1 MKLFNIFKKE
11 QKKKQTRGFKGALKT
26 RFTNWLFASF
36 NKINVDTKYEFKQ
49 LILRVRDL
57 SKNNEVMRAHL
68 NNLEKSI
75 IGKQGFRLQSLVKAP
90 TTGELDAAVNDE
102 LELAWY
108 DFGKRSNGYITKCG
122 GLGDRDLD
130 ALILRTLI
138 IDGEVFIRIIKDAK
152 NPYGISFKIL
162 DSLCIDFDK
171 NRPQS
176 NYENAIVAG
185 IEIDK
190 DNRPVNYYYKEG
202 DTDNYS
208 TGFTEVIP
216 ANEIIHIF
224 KKEFVG
230 QVRGFSEI
238 CASIDSLKQLD
249 DYAVAELFA
258 AKIAAC
264 QNVFYE
270 RTGSTAGDW
279 MDQEEGDDKGEF
291 LSAMS
296 PGESSIV
303 PKGYT
308 VKSISPNHPNTNFS
322 GFVKAIVRRIASSV
336 GVSYNRLAHDYEAVN
351 YSSLREASID
361 EGKTY
366 ANIQQFFVDNWKT
379 FEYELF
385 LKSYIM
391 NGDTQLKPSKLKD
404 YLSYNFICRKD
415 GLFDP
420 AKEIIAIE
428 RRLKLGLSNPII
440 ELESLGQDPEEVV
453 QGWVRWNELL
463 AANNISFN
471 NDNDEVPLNV
481 IDQFNE
487 EANHPENSEE

>member
-1 MKLFNIFKKE
+1 MKLLNIFKKE
-11 QKKKQTRGFKGALKT
+11 QKKKYTRVFKGVLKT
-26 RFTNWLFASF
+26 RFTNWLLSSF
-36 NKINVDTKYEFKQ
+36 TKINVETKYEFKQ

-57 SKNNEVMRAHL
+57 SKNNEVFRSHL
-68 NNLEKSI
+68 NNIEKSI
-75 IGKQGFRLQSLVKAP
+75 IGKQGFRLQSLVKA

-122 GLGDRDLD
+122 GLGDRDFD

-208 TGFTEVIP
+208 VGFTEVIP

-303 PKGYT
+303 PK
-308 VKSISPNHPNTNFS
+308 
-322 GFVKAIVRRIASSV
+322 RI
-336 GVSYNRLAHDYEAVN
+336 
-351 YSSLREASID
+351 YS
-361 EGKTY
+361 
-366 ANIQQFFVDNWKT
+366 
-379 FEYELF
+379 
-385 LKSYIM
+385 
-391 NGDTQLKPSKLKD
+391 
-404 YLSYNFICRKD
+404 
-415 GLFDP
+415 
-420 AKEIIAIE
+420 
-428 RRLKLGLSNPII
+428 
-440 ELESLGQDPEEVV
+440 
-453 QGWVRWNELL
+453 
-463 AANNISFN
+463 
-471 NDNDEVPLNV
+471 
-481 IDQFNE
+481 
-487 EANHPENSEE
+487 

>member
-11 QKKKQTRGFKGALKT
+11 DKKKSTRGFKGALKT
-26 RFTNWLFASF
+26 RFTNWLLASF
-36 NKINVDTKYEFKQ
+36 NKINVETKYEFKS

-57 SKNNEVMRAHL
+57 SKNNEIMRSHL

-90 TTGELDAAVNDE
+90 TGELDAAINDE

-122 GLGDRDLD
+122 QLGDRDFD

-208 TGFTEVIP
+208 VGFTEVIP

-308 VKSISPNHPNTNFS
+308 VKSISPNHPNTNFG

-336 GVSYNRLAHDYEAVN
+336 GVSYNRLAHDYESVN

-361 EGKTY
+361 EAKTY
-366 ANIQQFFVDNWKT
+366 SNIQQFFVDNWKT

-391 NGDTQLKPSKLKD
+391 NGDTKLKPSKIKE
-404 YLSYNFICRKD
+404 YLSYNFICRKEN
-415 GLFDP
+415 LFDP

-440 ELESLGQDPEEVV
+440 ELESLGQDPEEVI

-471 NDNDEVPLNV
+471 NDDEKVPLDV
-481 IDQFNE
+481 VEQFNNS
-487 EANHPENSEE
+487 ANHPENSEE

>member
-11 QKKKQTRGFKGALKT
+11 QKKKSTRGFKGALKT

-36 NKINVDTKYEFKQ
+36 TKINVETKYEFKQ
-49 LILRVRDL
+49 LVLRVRDL
-57 SKNNEVMRAHL
+57 SKNNEVMRSHL

-90 TTGELDAAVNDE
+90 AGELDAAVNDE

-108 DFGKRSNGYITKCG
+108 DFGKRSNGYISKCG

-130 ALILRTLI
+130 ALILRTFI

-208 TGFTEVIP
+208 VGFTEVIP

-404 YLSYNFICRKD
+404 YLNYNFICRKD

-440 ELESLGQDPEEVV
+440 ELESLGLDPEEVV

-471 NDNDEVPLNV
+471 DDEKVALNV

-487 EANHPENSEE
+487 EVNHPEMN

>member
-1 MKLFNIFKKE
+1 MKIFNFFKKE
-11 QKKKQTRGFKGALKT
+11 TKKKKSTRGFKAALKT
-26 RFTNWLFASF
+26 RFTNWLFSSF
-36 NKINVDTKYEFKQ
+36 TKINVETKYEFQQ

-57 SKNNEVMRAHL
+57 SKNNEIMRSHL

-75 IGKQGFRLQSLVKAP
+75 IGKQGFRLQSLVKAQ
-90 TTGELDAAVNDE
+90 TGELDAAVNDE

-108 DFGKRSNGYITKCG
+108 DFGKRSNGYITRCG
-122 GLGDRDLD
+122 ELGDRDFD

-162 DSLCIDFDK
+162 DSLCIEFDK

-361 EGKTY
+361 EAKTY
-366 ANIQQFFVDNWKT
+366 SNIQQFFVDNWKT

-391 NGDTQLKPSKLKD
+391 NGDTKLKPSKIKE

-440 ELESLGQDPEEVV
+440 ELESLGQDPEEVI

-471 NDNDEVPLNV
+471 NEDEKVPLDV
-481 IDQFNE
+481 VEQFQE
-487 EANHPENSEE
+487 EVNHPENSEE

>member
-11 QKKKQTRGFKGALKT
+11 QKKKSTRGFKGALKT
-26 RFTNWLFASF
+26 RFTNWLLASF
-36 NKINVDTKYEFKQ
+36 NKINVETKYEFKQ

-57 SKNNEVMRAHL
+57 AKNNEVFRSHL
-68 NNLEKSI
+68 NNIEKSI
-75 IGKQGFRLQSLVKAP
+75 IGKQGFRLQSLVKA

-122 GLGDRDLD
+122 GLGDRDFD

-208 TGFTEVIP
+208 VGFTEVIP

-391 NGDTQLKPSKLKD
+391 NGDTKLKPSKLKD

-420 AKEIIAIE
+420 AKEIVATE

-440 ELESLGQDPEEVV
+440 ELESLGLNPEEVA

-471 NDNDEVPLNV
+471 YSENVALNVVDQFQEEVNHSENNDE
-481 IDQFNE
+481 
-487 EANHPENSEE
+487 

>member
-11 QKKKQTRGFKGALKT
+11 QKKKSTRGFKGALKT

-57 SKNNEVMRAHL
+57 AKNNEIFRSHL
-68 NNLEKSI
+68 NNIEKSI

-90 TTGELDAAVNDE
+90 TGELDAAINDE

-122 GLGDRDLD
+122 ELGDRDLD
-130 ALILRTLI
+130 ALILRTLM

-208 TGFTEVIP
+208 VGFTEVIP

-270 RTGSTAGDW
+270 RTGNTAGDW

-336 GVSYNRLAHDYEAVN
+336 GVSYNRLAHDYENVN

-404 YLSYNFICRKD
+404 YLSYNFICRRD
-415 GLFDP
+415 VLFDP
-420 AKEIIAIE
+420 AKEIVATE

-440 ELESLGQDPEEVV
+440 ELEAMGLDPEEII
-453 QGWVRWNELL
+453 QGWVHWNELL

-471 NDNDEVPLNV
+471 DDETVPLNV

-487 EANHPENSEE
+487 EVNHPEKNDE

>member
-1 MKLFNIFKKE
+1 MKLLNIFKKE
-11 QKKKQTRGFKGALKT
+11 QKKKSTRGFKGALKT
-26 RFTNWLFASF
+26 RFTNWLLSSF
-36 NKINVDTKYEFKQ
+36 TKINVETKYEFKQ
-49 LILRVRDL
+49 LISRVRDL
-57 SKNNEVMRAHL
+57 SKNNEVFRSHL

-90 TTGELDAAVNDE
+90 TGELDAAVNDE

-122 GLGDRDLD
+122 GLGDRDFD
-130 ALILRTLI
+130 ALILRTLM

-208 TGFTEVIP
+208 VGFTEVIP

-336 GVSYNRLAHDYEAVN
+336 GVSYNRLAHDYESVN

-391 NGDTQLKPSKLKD
+391 NGDTKLKPSKIKE
-404 YLSYNFICRKD
+404 YLNYNFICRKD

-420 AKEIIAIE
+420 AKEIVATE

-440 ELESLGQDPEEVV
+440 ELESLGLDPEEVV

-471 NDNDEVPLNV
+471 DDEKVALNV
-481 IDQFNE
+481 VDQFQE
-487 EANHPENSEE
+487 EVNHPEKNDEMN

>member
-11 QKKKQTRGFKGALKT
+11 QKKKSTRGFKGALKT

-36 NKINVDTKYEFKQ
+36 TKINVETKYEFKQ
-49 LILRVRDL
+49 LVLRVRDL
-57 SKNNEVMRAHL
+57 SKNDEIFRSHL
-68 NNLEKSI
+68 NNIEKSI
-75 IGKQGFRLQSLVKAP
+75 IGKQGFRLQSLVKTP
-90 TTGELDAAVNDE
+90 TGELDAAVNDE

-208 TGFTEVIP
+208 VGFTEVIP

-249 DYAVAELFA
+249 DYAIAELFA

-404 YLSYNFICRKD
+404 YLNYNFICRKES
-415 GLFDP
+415 LFDP
-420 AKEIIAIE
+420 AKEVVAIE

-440 ELESLGQDPEEVV
+440 ELESLGLDPEEVV

-471 NDNDEVPLNV
+471 DNETVPLNV
-481 IDQFNE
+481 VDQFQDE
-487 EANHPENSEE
+487 VNHPENSEE

>member
-1 MKLFNIFKKE
+1 MKLLNIFKKE
-11 QKKKQTRGFKGALKT
+11 QKNKSTRGFKGALKT
-26 RFTNWLFASF
+26 RFTNWLLSSF
-36 NKINVDTKYEFKQ
+36 TKINVETKYEFKQ
-49 LILRVRDL
+49 LISRVRDL
-57 SKNNEVMRAHL
+57 SKNNEVFRSHL

-90 TTGELDAAVNDE
+90 TGELDAAVNDE

-122 GLGDRDLD
+122 GLGDRDFD

-138 IDGEVFIRIIKDAK
+138 IDGEVFIRIIRDAK

-208 TGFTEVIP
+208 VGFTEVIP

-404 YLSYNFICRKD
+404 YLNYNFICRKD

-420 AKEIIAIE
+420 SKEIVATE

-471 NDNDEVPLNV
+471 DDEKVALNV
-481 IDQFNE
+481 VDQFQE
-487 EANHPENSEE
+487 EVNHPENNDE

>member
-1 MKLFNIFKKE
+1 MKLLNIFKKE
-11 QKKKQTRGFKGALKT
+11 QKKKSTRGFKGALKT
-26 RFTNWLFASF
+26 RFTNWLLASF
-36 NKINVDTKYEFKQ
+36 NKINVETKYEFKQ

-57 SKNNEVMRAHL
+57 AKNNEVFRSHL
-68 NNLEKSI
+68 NNIEKSI

-90 TTGELDAAVNDE
+90 TGELDAAINDE

-122 GLGDRDLD
+122 GLGDRDFD
-130 ALILRTLI
+130 ALILRTLM

-190 DNRPVNYYYKEG
+190 DNRPTNYYYKEG
-202 DTDNYS
+202 DTDNY
-208 TGFTEVIP
+208 TVGFTEVIP

-249 DYAVAELFA
+249 DYAIAELFA

-279 MDQEEGDDKGEF
+279 IDQESDDDKGEF

-336 GVSYNRLAHDYEAVN
+336 GVSYNRLAHDYESVN

-361 EGKTY
+361 EAKTY
-366 ANIQQFFVDNWKT
+366 SNIQQFLVDNWKT

-385 LKSYIM
+385 LKSYLM
-391 NGDTQLKPSKLKD
+391 NFDTKLKPSKLKE
-404 YLSYNFICRKD
+404 YLNYNFICRKD

-420 AKEIIAIE
+420 AKEIVAIE

-471 NDNDEVPLNV
+471 DDEKVPLNV
-481 IDQFNE
+481 VDQFQE
-487 EANHPENSEE
+487 EVNHPEKNDE

>member
-1 MKLFNIFKKE
+1 MKLLNIFKKE
-11 QKKKQTRGFKGALKT
+11 QKKKSTRGFKGTLKT
-26 RFTNWLFASF
+26 RFTNWLLASF
-36 NKINVDTKYEFKQ
+36 NKINVETKYEFKQ

-57 SKNNEVMRAHL
+57 AKNNEVFRSHL

-90 TTGELDAAVNDE
+90 TGELDAAVNDE

-122 GLGDRDLD
+122 GLGDRDFD
-130 ALILRTLI
+130 ALILRTLM

-208 TGFTEVIP
+208 VGFTEVIP

-336 GVSYNRLAHDYEAVN
+336 GVSYNRLAHDYESVN

-391 NGDTQLKPSKLKD
+391 NGETKLKPSKIKE
-404 YLSYNFICRKD
+404 YLNYNFICRKD

-463 AANNISFN
+463 SANNISFN
-471 NDNDEVPLNV
+471 YSENEKVALNV
-481 IDQFNE
+481 VDQFQE
-487 EANHPENSEE
+487 EVNHPENNDE